1 MCGIVGYVGPKEALP
16 VLINGLKRLEYRGY
30 DSSGV
35 AVLTDHHV
43 EVKKSVGRLSVLEGQ
58 LKKGAPEGHTGIG
71 HTRWATHG
79 RPSDVNAH
87 PHSDCSGRFAVV
99 HNGIIE
105 NFRGLKEWLVSEGHV
120 FRSETDTEV
129 IPHLIE
135 HYYSGDLI
143 DAVRQAVSRLRGSY
157 ALAVATSEEP
167 EHIIA
172 VRKDSPL
179 IIGLGEGENL
189 IASDVPAILEHTRRV
204 YILEDGEL
212 ADVTAESV
220 DVFSLDAEP
229 QAEPKKKKP
238 FIVKWDPVQAERGGY
253 EHFMRKE
260 IHEQPKAFR
269 DTLTG
274 RVAPDRKSVK
284 LDELTLTPAKIKGL
298 KKVIITAAG
307 TAYHAGLVGKYLFE
321 KLARVAVEVD
331 LASEYR
337 YRNPILDPKENL
349 VIVVSQSGETADT
362 LAAMRESRARG
373 VHALTITNV
382 VGSSVSREAD
392 DVIYTRAGPEIAVA
406 STKAYTTQILVLT
419 LLAVHF
425 GQIRGTLDEA
435 KAQKVLS
442 ELVEL
447 PRKAQDILAH
457 EETIA
462 EFARKC
468 AAWKDVFF
476 IGRGLDYA
484 VSLEGAL
491 KLKEISYIHA
501 EAYAAGELKH
511 GTLALVVE
519 GVPVIALS
527 TQRELREKMISN
539 IREVKARDAYVLGIA
554 TEGSGADEMKHH
566 SDQVIAI
573 PETDGLVAPALAVIP
588 LQLLAYHAA
597 VARGCDV
604 DKPRNLA
611 KSVTVE

>member
-35 AVLTDHHV
+35 AILTDHHV
-43 EVKKSVGRLSVLEGQ
+43 EVRKSVGRLSVLEGQ

-79 RPSDVNAH
+79 RPSDINAH

-99 HNGIIE
+99 HNGIVE
-105 NFRGLKEWLVSEGHV
+105 NFRGLKEWLVSEGHI
-120 FRSETDTEV
+120 FKSETDTEV

-135 HYYSGDLI
+135 QYYSGDLV
-143 DAVRQAVSRLRGSY
+143 DAVRQAASRLRGSY
-157 ALAVATSEEP
+157 ALVVASSEEP

-179 IIGLGEGENL
+179 VIGLGEGENFV
-189 IASDVPAILEHTRRV
+189 ASDVPAILEHTRRV
-204 YILEDGEL
+204 YILEDGEVADITAET
-212 ADVTAESV
+212 ADVFDLKGEV
-220 DVFSLDAEP
+220 
-229 QAEPKKKKP
+229 KKKKA

-284 LDELTLTPAKIKGL
+284 LDELTMTPEKIKGL
-298 KKVIITAAG
+298 KKVFITAAG

-321 KLARVAVEVD
+321 KLARLPAEVD

-337 YRNPILDPKENL
+337 YRDPILDAKENL

-373 VHALTITNV
+373 VHALAITNV

-392 DVIYTRAGPEIAVA
+392 DVIYTWAGPEIAVA

-425 GQIRGTLDEA
+425 GQIRGTLDAA

-447 PRKAQDILAH
+447 PQKAQELLSH
-457 EETIA
+457 EESIA

-484 VSLEGAL
+484 VSLEGQL

-527 TQRELREKMISN
+527 TQRDLREKMISN

-566 SDQVIAI
+566 SDKVIAI